1 MTTALLLQYGIP
13 VIASI
18 ISALFGY
25 WHGKRSTPSLPK
37 KLGGVK
43 LNDPVVQ
50 LVLSKLVKAAHDSG
64 HAALDS
70 AVMMLL
76 PGLTPLVPEINKAVD
91 TIEAR
96 IK

>member
-37 KLGGVK
+37 PGGVK

-70 AVMMLL
+70 AVARLL
-76 PGLTPLVPEINKAVD
+76 PGLTPLVPAINEVVD